1 MKLNNLF
8 HSIYFL
14 HYNAKS
20 FLFQYICIVIANK
33 ADKLAPTKVANAV
46 KDLQNSLNP
55 LKDLTFLPFSAE
67 KKTYCEDVWK
77 EIEKHI
83 L

>member
-1 MKLNNLF
+1 MYDYLF
-8 HSIYFL
+8 KTNFPCL
-14 HYNAKS
+14 
-20 FLFQYICIVIANK
+20 VIANK

-77 EIEKHI
+77 EIEKEI
-83 L
+83 CN